1 MNLNNAQTFYTV
13 AKYKSFT
20 KVATMQ
26 KITQG
31 AISIRIKNLE
41 KELNTT
47 LLIRTNAEVVLTPDG
62 ERLYAIIEKILFD
75 INNYELDI
83 SNSTDLNVQKPL
95 RVGISSKASKSH
107 YYHQTCADLYIHS
120 GAPIITQD
128 SLENLFAKLR
138 THEIDA
144 IFTARYQVPEFE
156 KFKIGQFT
164 LVLCANIKFSFD
176 KEYEFIYPNYF
187 FLTGASQTSKKL
199 FPDGSD
205 EEFQNSEIIQRT
217 KGLLSIHPKKEGSPF
232 LDDLIYLELI
242 RKRKNILTLLP
253 DFLIEENL
261 QKKDVKVLHI
271 VDFFPIFCYHNPDI
285 EWKVHEKLLAIRQV

>member
-13 AKYKSFT
+13 AKYRSFT
-20 KVATMQ
+20 KVATME

-31 AISIRIKNLE
+31 AISTRIKNLE
-41 KELNTT
+41 KELNTK
-47 LLIRTNAEVVLTPDG
+47 LLFRTNAEVILTPDG
-62 ERLYAIIEKILFD
+62 EKLYAIIEKMLFD

-83 SNSTDLNVQKPL
+83 SNSIDINVPKPL

-107 YYHQTCADLYIHS
+107 YYHRPCADLYIHS

-128 SLENLFAKLR
+128 SLENLFEKLR
-138 THEIDA
+138 NHELDA

-164 LVLCANIKFSFD
+164 LVLCANSKFSFD
-176 KEYEFIYPNYF
+176 KEYEFLYPNYF
-187 FLTGASQTSKKL
+187 FLTGASETSHEL

-205 EEFQNSEIIQRT
+205 EEFQKSEIIQRI
-217 KGLLSIHPKKEGSPF
+217 KVLFSIHPKIEGSPF

-242 RKRKNILTLLP
+242 RKKKNILTLLP
-253 DFLIEENL
+253 DFLIEESL
-261 QKKDVKVLHI
+261 QKKEIKVLHV